1 VVKKKLTLSL
11 NSDLIEEAKLY
22 AREMNR
28 SLSDIVE
35 EYFEYLAS
43 IRWIDTLA
51 KELGLEALEPTSERE
66 IPKSRPKG
74 LDAVKIV
81 RELRKGRVEAVLQ

>member
-1 VVKKKLTLSL
+1 MGKKKLTLSL
-11 NSDLIEEAKLY
+11 NSDLIDEVKLY
-22 AREMNR
+22 ASEMNR

-51 KELGLEALEPTSERE
+51 KELGLEALEPTAEWE

-74 LDAVKIV
+74 LDAAKFV
-81 RELRKGRVEAVLQ
+81 RELRKGRSEANF